1 VSEPGAGPK
10 RSLLAQERSRDTRRT
25 IIKAAVELW
34 GERGFDTGVDETTVE
49 EIAARAGVAKATFY
63 LHFARKEDILLET
76 GWLTAKV
83 FYEDA
88 LKALLQDDSLDEV
101 IDGITVKLCR
111 RIERLPR
118 SGLRQMLRVQH
129 ARLDIHT
136 DSDPDHF
143 GLRRAFAVVFLQAQ
157 QSGDIPSAVR
167 PDSLGKMFEA
177 QVMAVI
183 RDWACEEE
191 ADPLAALRER
201 FAILLTGARNVTED
215 ALTPANRLR
224 RPAQRR
230 R

>member
-1 VSEPGAGPK
+1 MSESGAGPK

-25 IIKAAVELW
+25 IIRAAVELW
-34 GERGFDTGVDETTVE
+34 SERGFDTGVDETTVE

-118 SGLRQMLRVQH
+118 AGLRQMLRVQH
-129 ARLDIHT
+129 ARLDIHN
-136 DSDPDHF
+136 DNDPDHF
-143 GLRRAFAVVFLQAQ
+143 GLRRAFAVVFLHAQ
-157 QSGDIPSAVR
+157 QAGDIPSGVR

-201 FAILLTGARNVTED
+201 FAILLAGVRTVPENVLAPGD
-215 ALTPANRLR
+215 RLR